1 MARLRELRVLQQLRF
16 WLGVQFLFSVVEML
30 LKRSLSSLFGRFKRI
45 YRFRHSPS
53 LCFLFSKIQGLI
65 PLFIGD
71 DSGLTSIC
79 EICEYP

>member
-1 MARLRELRVLQQLRF
+1 MARLRGLRVLLQLS
-16 WLGVQFLFSVVEML
+16 FLVRCLIYSSVVEML